1 MFNGVL
7 KKMITEF
14 SDPIRYFLELNNDF
28 IEMNQCID
36 HQISIKYEGQEC
48 INCNKERPIF
58 RMGYCKNC
66 FFESPSA
73 GDWIIRP
80 ELSNAHKGI
89 EDRDL
94 EYEKTMQIQPH
105 IVYLALTSQLKIGV
119 TRKNGLYT
127 RWIDQGA
134 HEAIKLLELPNR
146 YLAGVNE
153 VFFKKIFSDKTNWRK
168 MLQNNFE
175 IVDWALERKRALN
188 YLPEDSSKYIS
199 DDIQVSSM
207 NFPVFKVPKK
217 VQSLNLLKQKTYQ
230 GKLIGLKGQY
240 LIFEDETVF
249 NIRSNEGI
257 KIQIDIFKN

>member
-14 SDPIRYFLELNNDF
+14 SDPIRYFLDLESDF

-36 HQISIKYEGQEC
+36 HQISIKYNGQEC
-48 INCNKERPIF
+48 LNCNKERSIF

-94 EYEKTMQIQPH
+94 EYEQKIQIQPH
-105 IVYLALTSQLKIGV
+105 IVYLALSSHLKVGV
-119 TRKNGLYT
+119 TRKSQIET

-153 VFFKKIFSDKTNWRK
+153 VFLKKIFSDKTNWRK
-168 MLQNNFE
+168 MLQNNYE
-175 IVDWALERKRALN
+175 KVDWVSERERALN
-188 YLPEDSSKYIS
+188 YLPEDSNKYIT
-199 DDIQVSSM
+199 DDVKISSI

-217 VQSLNLLKQKTYQ
+217 VQSLNLLKQQTYQ
-230 GKLIGLKGQY
+230 GKLKGVKGQY

-249 NIRSNEGI
+249 NVRSNEGM

>member
-14 SDPIRYFLELNNDF
+14 SDPIRYFLDLETDF

-36 HQISIKYEGQEC
+36 HQISIKYNGQEC
-48 INCNKERPIF
+48 LNCNKERSIF

-73 GDWIIRP
+73 GKWIIHP

-94 EYEKTMQIQPH
+94 EYEKQIQIQPH
-105 IVYLALTSQLKIGV
+105 IVYLSLTSQLKIGV

-134 HEAIKLLELPNR
+134 HQAIKLLELPNR
-146 YLAGVNE
+146 YLAGVAE
-153 VFFKKIFSDKTNWRK
+153 VYLKKIFSDRTYPNK
-168 MLQNNFE
+168 MLQNDFE
-175 IVDWALERKRALN
+175 NVDWDTERERALN
-188 YLPEDSSKYIS
+188 YLPSNYKKYIVK
-199 DDIQVSSM
+199 DFKITCF
-207 NFPVFKVPKK
+207 NFPVLKIPTKVRR
-217 VQSLNLLKQKTYQ
+217 LNLEKENFYKGLLK
-230 GKLIGLKGQY
+230 GIKGQY
-240 LIFEDETVF
+240 LIFEDNSVF
-249 NIRSNEGI
+249 GIRKHEGTKVEI
-257 KIQIDIFKN
+257 KIDQG